1 MRALAM
7 AVVAVIVSVTMGI
20 AQEVKMGKRP
30 FKVNVDKL
38 TTYLELNP
46 GQVNEVSDINDYF
59 MVKQTESLH
68 AKVAVRDKKMREAV
82 YGNLKLMKKAL
93 TTDQYRKYVALI
105 NVTNN
110 NNRMMNQFVFPDVY
124 LADMK

>member
-7 AVVAVIVSVTMGI
+7 AVVAVIVSVTMGV
-20 AQEVKMGKRP
+20 AQEVNMGKRP

-124 LADMK
+124 LADTK

>member
-7 AVVAVIVSVTMGI
+7 VVVAMIVSVTMGI
-20 AQEVKMGKRP
+20 AQEVNMSKEP
-30 FKVNVDKL
+30 FRVNVEQL

-59 MVKQTESLH
+59 VEKQTESLH
-68 AKVAVRDKKMREAV
+68 AKAAVQDKKMHQAV

-110 NNRMMNQFVFPDVY
+110 NNRAVDQVAFPDVY
-124 LADMK
+124 LADTK

>member
-7 AVVAVIVSVTMGI
+7 AVVAVIVSVTMGV
-20 AQEVKMGKRP
+20 AQEVNMGKRP